1 MLRMS
6 GEITERWLSL
16 GKGRIV
22 LSHRRAVSR
31 SWIVKEISTV
41 DKGKARQGLY
51 GILGGFGGAPR
62 GCRSVGRER
71 GHEWLG
77 VTVLSN
83 TAALVFSVFHMGFY
97 VRFQGQRALRLNQIL
112 GNHLSGRSPFFRA
125 CDSEELAVN
134 YG

>member
-1 MLRMS
+1 MASWGDLV
-6 GEITERWLSL
+6 EPPE
-16 GKGRIV
+16 V
-22 LSHRRAVSR
+22 AV
-31 SWIVKEISTV
+31 V
-41 DKGKARQGLY
+41 
-51 GILGGFGGAPR
+51 LGGR
-62 GCRSVGRER
+62 EGRN
-71 GHEWLG
+71 GWG

-97 VRFQGQRALRLNQIL
+97 IRFQGQRALRLNQIL